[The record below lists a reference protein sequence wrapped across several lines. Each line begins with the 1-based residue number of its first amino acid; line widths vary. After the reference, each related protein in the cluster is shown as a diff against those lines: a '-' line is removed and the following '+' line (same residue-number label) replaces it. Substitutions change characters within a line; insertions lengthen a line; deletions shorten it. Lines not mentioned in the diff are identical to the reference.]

1 MDAGLAYPQ
10 LAKDDLAQRWKSL
23 LDDPAAPD
31 RCELN
36 EYGDVIVTDPS
47 SKPHQRIV
55 MALARQLVEQLGG
68 EALPGIGVLTRIGV
82 RLPDL
87 CWAPSLGLGEPTTPA
102 PAICIEVQ
110 SESNTR
116 QELDAKL
123 AAYLEAGAREVV
135 LVELNGRIRYF
146 DAQGERPASSLGLVL
161 ILPAGTYGSAGET
174 PRSV

>member
-1 MDAGLAYPQ
+1 MGAGLAYPQ
-10 LAKDDLAQRWKSL
+10 LTQDQLARRWQSL
-23 LDDPAAPD
+23 LGDPAAPGL
-31 RCELN
+31 CELN
-36 EYGDVIVTDPS
+36 EYGDLVVANPP

-55 MALARQLVEQLGG
+55 MALARQLVERLGG

-87 CWAPSLGLGEPTTPA
+87 CWAPSLGIGEPTSPA

-123 AAYLEAGAREVV
+123 AAYLDAGAREVV

-146 DAQGERPASSLGLVL
+146 TAQGELAASSFGIELS
-161 ILPAGTYGSAGET
+161 LPAGTYGPAGET

>member
-1 MDAGLAYPQ
+1 MGAGLAY
-10 LAKDDLAQRWKSL
+10 AELAQDELARRWKSL
-23 LDDPAAPD
+23 LEDPAAPD

-36 EYGDVIVTDPS
+36 EYGDLIVMNPP

-55 MALARQLVEQLGG
+55 MALARQLVEQIGG

-87 CWAPSLGLGEPTTPA
+87 CWAPSLGFGEPTSPA
-102 PAICIEVQ
+102 PDICIEVQ

-123 AAYLEAGAREVV
+123 AAYLDAGAREVV
-135 LVELNGRIRYF
+135 LVELTGRIRYF
-146 DAQGERPASSLGLVL
+146 TAQGEQPASSLGVHLS
-161 ILPAGTYGSAGET
+161 LPAGTYCLGD
-174 PRSV
+174 